1 MATASLYARSESLTD
16 SPEAFHLG
24 EDGATVGNEDLRGV
38 WFSRKS
44 HLTRGSSL
52 ASRRSAVANPT
63 WSEQLAGAT
72 GMERSVKDETMGLQ
86 PFDEDDSH
94 GGGGREH
101 P

>member
-1 MATASLYARSESLTD
+1 MTN
-16 SPEAFHLG
+16 SPEVFLLG
-24 EDGATVGNEDLRGV
+24 EEGATVGNEGLRGV

-44 HLTRGSSL
+44 HLTRGPSL
-52 ASRRSAVANPT
+52 VPSRSAHAQPL

-72 GMERSVKDETMGLQ
+72 GMERSVKDETMGPQ